1 MRVSGVFYMLKSH
14 TMLSLMILGVPFYGT
29 PALGSNFLGI
39 TGLKPINIIAAS
51 VFALWL
57 LKGGDVLRYTSL
69 IRFRATMVYFV
80 YIAVFSI
87 EFFRSFSDISIL
99 ADRSDVA
106 FARFSDS
113 SFGFILSNWIKP
125 ILVTGSFLYIIN
137 FIGGK
142 DRVEATVDV
151 LLLSF
156 ILFAIATL
164 PVGVPVM
171 LTDGNRS
178 ELVEQFS
185 ETFGFHYNTLS
196 SILMISIPLALSR
209 VNSGRKIWIVGF
221 TVILVALLTSQSR
234 GAIVGAGVG
243 SLVFFYLQR
252 RISFSTVA
260 AFSII
265 GVVGLWLF
273 EPLQSLFSIGVESG
287 NISEIS
293 SGRIDNIWIPLL
305 NEILDNPYRLIF
317 GYGLFGIILTD
328 SYVTLSYIVQ
338 AGHAHNAFLNL
349 LIDGGVLVIFP
360 FFALLI
366 FCLRKAFLFGLRYSD
381 STYHALL
388 SSVCIYLISCMTGR
402 HFFPSIDNLMMFP
415 VIALMLVIVMDKSK
429 RSKPYVHIRLA
440 NDETSNYE

>member
-14 TMLSLMILGVPFYGT
+14 TMLSLMILVVPFSGT
-29 PALGSNFLGI
+29 PALSSNFLGI

-106 FARFSDS
+106 FAKFSDS
-113 SFGFILSNWIKP
+113 SFGFILSYWIRP
-125 ILVTGSFLYIIN
+125 ILVTGCFLYIIN

-178 ELVEQFS
+178 ELLEQFS
-185 ETFGFHYNTLS
+185 ETFGFHYNTVGT
-196 SILMISIPLALSR
+196 ILMISIPLALSR
-209 VNSGRKIWIVGF
+209 VNSGGKIWIVVF
-221 TVILVALLTSQSR
+221 TVVLVALLISQSR
-234 GAIVGAGVG
+234 TAIVGAGVG
-243 SLVFFYLQR
+243 SLVYFYLQR
-252 RISFSTVA
+252 RISF
-260 AFSII
+260 
-265 GVVGLWLF
+265 
-273 EPLQSLFSIGVESG
+273 
-287 NISEIS
+287 
-293 SGRIDNIWIPLL
+293 
-305 NEILDNPYRLIF
+305 
-317 GYGLFGIILTD
+317 
-328 SYVTLSYIVQ
+328 
-338 AGHAHNAFLNL
+338 
-349 LIDGGVLVIFP
+349 
-360 FFALLI
+360 
-366 FCLRKAFLFGLRYSD
+366 
-381 STYHALL
+381 
-388 SSVCIYLISCMTGR
+388 
-402 HFFPSIDNLMMFP
+402 
-415 VIALMLVIVMDKSK
+415 
-429 RSKPYVHIRLA
+429 
-440 NDETSNYE
+440 